1 MAIGYSSRVNTNET
15 YIAAFRH
22 IVDIFRAN
30 GATNVKWVFNVN
42 CDNVGNGTSYL
53 GHYPGDNYVDYTS
66 IDGYNWGTT
75 QSWEAN
81 GKALIRFSPEPTKL
95 WHQ

>member
-1 MAIGYSSRVNTNET
+1 
-15 YIAAFRH
+15 
-22 IVDIFRAN
+22 
-30 GATNVKWVFNVN
+30 VFNVN

-53 GHYPGDNYVDYTS
+53 GHYPGDNYV
-66 IDGYNWGTT
+66 TT
-75 QSWEAN
+75 PQLTDTTGVPLKAGEAN